1 MTPNRNNHKLQ
12 APSSRRVDEAEGLS
26 MENEAKGWKRLLE
39 LRQRRE
45 GAGLAAGPP
54 IDMGGLE
61 ELYHPYCC
69 IPQDRPFVVA
79 HLGQS
84 LDGRIATPAGA
95 SRWVTGEADLLH
107 THRMRALADAV
118 IVGAGTVQHD
128 DPQLTVRR
136 CLGDNPTRVVIDAE
150 RRLDPHHRVFQDGAA
165 PTLVLAAADRV
176 RSGDRLG
183 QAEFIAMPRTQGGIA
198 PQAICDTLSARGLKF
213 LFIEGG
219 GITISRFVA
228 AGKLDRLQ
236 LTVAP
241 LLLGCGRPSL
251 SLPEIV
257 ELGQGLRPRTRR
269 YALDDDIL
277 YECIF
282 RD

>member
-1 MTPNRNNHKLQ
+1 MSGVP
-12 APSSRRVDEAEGLS
+12 DEAELWQRIL
-26 MENEAKGWKRLLE
+26 A
-39 LRQRRE
+39 LRGAGATAALTEVPRQP
-45 GAGLAAGPP
+45 GAGLAALLP
-54 IDMGGLE
+54 
-61 ELYHPYCC
+61 LYLPLAQRRRDRCC
-69 IPQDRPFVVA
+69 AVA

-84 LDGRIATPAGA
+84 LDGRIATAAGA

-118 IVGAGTVQHD
+118 VVGAGTVRHD

-136 CLGDNPTRVVIDAE
+136 CLGPQPMRIVIDSE
-150 RRLDPHHRVFQDGAA
+150 RRLGADYRIFQDGAA

-176 RSGDRLG
+176 RPGERMG
-183 QAEFIAMPRTQGGIA
+183 QAEILALPRGADGGLA
-198 PQAICDTLSARGLKF
+198 PGEIRRTLAARGLGL

-219 GITISRFVA
+219 GITISRFLM
-228 AGKLDRLQ
+228 AGALDRLQ

-241 LLLGCGRPSL
+241 VILGSGRPSL
-251 SLPEIV
+251 SLPEIA
-257 ELGQGLRPRTRR
+257 EPCQGLRPRLRR
-269 YALDDDIL
+269 FSLGEDML

>member
-1 MTPNRNNHKLQ
+1 MSGVPDDAELWQRILALRGAGATAVLT
-12 APSSRRVDEAEGLS
+12 EA
-26 MENEAKGWKRLLE
+26 
-39 LRQRRE
+39 QRPP
-45 GAGLAAGPP
+45 GAGLAALLP
-54 IDMGGLE
+54 
-61 ELYHPYCC
+61 LYLPLVQW
-69 IPQDRPFVVA
+69 PRDRCGAVA

-84 LDGRIATPAGA
+84 LDGRIATAAGA

-118 IVGAGTVQHD
+118 VVGAGTVRHD

-136 CLGDNPTRVVIDAE
+136 CLGAQPVRVVIDSE
-150 RRLDPHHRVFQDGAA
+150 RRLGADYRIFQDGAA

-176 RSGDRLG
+176 RPGERLG
-183 QAEFIAMPRTQGGIA
+183 RAEILPLPRGADGGLA
-198 PQAICDTLSARGLKF
+198 PGEIRRVLAARGLAL

-219 GITISRFVA
+219 GITISRFLM
-228 AGKLDRLQ
+228 AGALDRLQ

-241 LLLGCGRPSL
+241 VILGSGRPSL
-251 SLPEIV
+251 SLPEIA
-257 ELGQGLRPRTRR
+257 EPCQGLRPRLRR
-269 YALDDDIL
+269 FSLGEDML